1 MPDMDFLPLLPVGIS
16 PLVSGLLVATS
27 FLTAA
32 ITATFGLGG
41 GMILLAVLLAFM
53 NPAMAIPVHGVL
65 QAGANAA
72 RAWLM
77 RRDVLRD
84 VFLWFLPGS
93 LVGVALASIVVVEL
107 PARWLTLAL
116 AAFILWS
123 VWGGRPSP
131 RALVP
136 RRFVLVGTLVA
147 FLTMFLGAT
156 GPVLATFLSPERY
169 GRHATVA
176 THGACMLVQHLMKVV
191 AFTLLGFSI
200 ADWAAQVG
208 AMLASGVL
216 GSVLGRSLLRRM
228 PEAMFRHGFRVVMTA
243 LALRMLWKV
252 LFPGEPVG

>member
-93 LVGVALASIVVVEL
+93 LVGVALASVVVVEL

-123 VWGGRPSP
+123 VGGAASRRAPSC
-131 RALVP
+131 RDVSYWSVP
-136 RRFVLVGTLVA
+136 S
-147 FLTMFLGAT
+147 
-156 GPVLATFLSPERY
+156 SP
-169 GRHATVA
+169 
-176 THGACMLVQHLMKVV
+176 
-191 AFTLLGFSI
+191 F
-200 ADWAAQVG
+200 
-208 AMLASGVL
+208 
-216 GSVLGRSLLRRM
+216 
-228 PEAMFRHGFRVVMTA
+228 
-243 LALRMLWKV
+243 
-252 LFPGEPVG
+252 